1 MLGLADT
8 AAAMDQVPS
17 VGRPDQGNLAT
28 GTADERAAVETAV
41 AARTGASRCNT
52 VRKQDETS
60 HDPDEHKSLSFTP
73 QRHRVQPSA
82 TACEEA
88 GEGDRTLDIQ
98 LGKLTTPDANAV
110 DDGVCS
116 STSGA
121 RSSRDSSRNE
131 NRPDGDNLRRLIDAW
146 PSLPQHIR
154 EAILALVQTG
164 GNRQ

>member
-88 GEGDRTLDIQ
+88 ASPLRKVLIQ
-98 LGKLTTPDANAV
+98 QWFATAGNQPPPVTPTVIAV
-110 DDGVCS
+110 KPRAKTDYV
-116 STSGA
+116 
-121 RSSRDSSRNE
+121 
-131 NRPDGDNLRRLIDAW
+131 L
-146 PSLPQHIR
+146 
-154 EAILALVQTG
+154 
-164 GNRQ
+164 